1 MTRDKD
7 IGKILRSRRLELG
20 MTQEQVALKLGMSI
34 HQYQRYE
41 YGEHRFPS
49 ATCLSSTRLSY
60 CRSAKTNKTAKSAF
74 RYYQRADLLFCQN
87 VTHVH

>member
-20 MTQEQVALKLGMSI
+20 LTQEQVALSLGMSI

-41 YGEHRFPS
+41 YGEHK
-49 ATCLSSTRLSY
+49 LSNCPMKIGLRICTVFGLDPFEVLADSESNNKDPLSE
-60 CRSAKTNKTAKSAF
+60 
-74 RYYQRADLLFCQN
+74 
-87 VTHVH
+87 

>member
-41 YGEHRFPS
+41 YGEHRFPGQQRRIKQQNP
-49 ATCLSSTRLSY
+49 LSDIIRE
-60 CRSAKTNKTAKSAF
+60 RIFFFVKT
-74 RYYQRADLLFCQN
+74 
-87 VTHVH
+87 

>member
-1 MTRDKD
+1 MTRDKN

-41 YGEHRFPS
+41 YGEHRFPNIPMRIGLRVC
-49 ATCLSSTRLSY
+49 TVLELDP
-60 CRSAKTNKTAKSAF
+60 F
-74 RYYQRADLLFCQN
+74 ELLPFSKDE
-87 VTHVH
+87 

>member
-41 YGEHRFPS
+41 YGEHRFPNIP
-49 ATCLSSTRLSY
+49 TRIGLRV
-60 CRSAKTNKTAKSAF
+60 CTVLELDPF
-74 RYYQRADLLFCQN
+74 ELLPFSKDE
-87 VTHVH
+87 

>member
-41 YGEHRFPS
+41 YGEHRFP
-49 ATCLSSTRLSY
+49 
-60 CRSAKTNKTAKSAF
+60 NF

>member
-41 YGEHRFPS
+41 YGEHRFPNIPMR
-49 ATCLSSTRLSY
+49 TGLRVCTVLELDP
-60 CRSAKTNKTAKSAF
+60 F
-74 RYYQRADLLFCQN
+74 ELLP
-87 VTHVH
+87 VSKDE

>member
-41 YGEHRFPS
+41 YGEHRFPNIPMRIGLRVC
-49 ATCLSSTRLSY
+49 TVL
-60 CRSAKTNKTAKSAF
+60 
-74 RYYQRADLLFCQN
+74 DLDPFELLP
-87 VTHVH
+87 VSKDE

>member
-41 YGEHRFPS
+41 YGEHRFPNIPMR
-49 ATCLSSTRLSY
+49 TGLRVCNVLELDP
-60 CRSAKTNKTAKSAF
+60 F
-74 RYYQRADLLFCQN
+74 ELLP
-87 VTHVH
+87 VSKDE

>member
-20 MTQEQVALKLGMSI
+20 LTQEQVALSLGMSI

-41 YGEHRFPS
+41 YGEHK
-49 ATCLSSTRLSY
+49 LSNCPMKIGLRICTVFGLDPFEVLADPDTESN
-60 CRSAKTNKTAKSAF
+60 NK
-74 RYYQRADLLFCQN
+74 DPLP
-87 VTHVH
+87 

>member
-7 IGKILRSRRLELG
+7 IGKILRRRRLELG

-41 YGEHRFPS
+41 YGEHRFPNIPMRIGLRVC
-49 ATCLSSTRLSY
+49 TVLELDP
-60 CRSAKTNKTAKSAF
+60 F
-74 RYYQRADLLFCQN
+74 ELLP
-87 VTHVH
+87 VRKDE

>member
-7 IGKILRSRRLELG
+7 IDKILRSRRLELG

-41 YGEHRFPS
+41 YGEHRFPNIPMRIGLRVC
-49 ATCLSSTRLSY
+49 TVLELDP
-60 CRSAKTNKTAKSAF
+60 F
-74 RYYQRADLLFCQN
+74 ELLPISKDE
-87 VTHVH
+87 

>member
-41 YGEHRFPS
+41 YGEHRFPNIPMRIGLRVC
-49 ATCLSSTRLSY
+49 TVLELDP
-60 CRSAKTNKTAKSAF
+60 F
-74 RYYQRADLLFCQN
+74 ELLPFSKDE
-87 VTHVH
+87 

>member
-41 YGEHRFPS
+41 YGEHRFPNIPMRIGLRVC
-49 ATCLSSTRLSY
+49 TVLELDP
-60 CRSAKTNKTAKSAF
+60 F
-74 RYYQRADLLFCQN
+74 ELLP
-87 VTHVH
+87 VSKDE

>member
-41 YGEHRFPS
+41 YGEHSEHRFPNIPMRIGLRVC
-49 ATCLSSTRLSY
+49 TVLELDP
-60 CRSAKTNKTAKSAF
+60 F
-74 RYYQRADLLFCQN
+74 ELLP
-87 VTHVH
+87 VSKDE

>member
-41 YGEHRFPS
+41 YGEHRFP
-49 ATCLSSTRLSY
+49 
-60 CRSAKTNKTAKSAF
+60 RSAKTNKTAKSAF

>member
-1 MTRDKD
+1 MTHDKD

-41 YGEHRFPS
+41 YGEHRFPNIPMRIGLRVC
-49 ATCLSSTRLSY
+49 TVLELDP
-60 CRSAKTNKTAKSAF
+60 F
-74 RYYQRADLLFCQN
+74 ELLP
-87 VTHVH
+87 VGKDE

>member
-41 YGEHRFPS
+41 YGEHRFPNIPMRIGLRVC
-49 ATCLSSTRLSY
+49 TVLELDP
-60 CRSAKTNKTAKSAF
+60 F
-74 RYYQRADLLFCQN
+74 ELLP
-87 VTHVH
+87 VGKDE

>member
-41 YGEHRFPS
+41 YGEHRFPNIPMRIGLRVC
-49 ATCLSSTRLSY
+49 TVLEVDP
-60 CRSAKTNKTAKSAF
+60 F
-74 RYYQRADLLFCQN
+74 ELLPFSKDE
-87 VTHVH
+87 

>member
-34 HQYQRYE
+34 HQCQRYE
-41 YGEHRFPS
+41 YGEHRFPNIPMRIGLRVCN
-49 ATCLSSTRLSY
+49 ALELDP
-60 CRSAKTNKTAKSAF
+60 F
-74 RYYQRADLLFCQN
+74 ELLP
-87 VTHVH
+87 VSKDE

>member
-20 MTQEQVALKLGMSI
+20 ITQEQVALKLGMSI

-41 YGEHRFPS
+41 YSEHRFPNIPMRIGLRVC
-49 ATCLSSTRLSY
+49 TVLELDPFELLSVS
-60 CRSAKTNKTAKSAF
+60 K
-74 RYYQRADLLFCQN
+74 DE
-87 VTHVH
+87 

>member
-1 MTRDKD
+1 MKRDKD

-41 YGEHRFPS
+41 YGEHRFPNIPMRIGLRVC
-49 ATCLSSTRLSY
+49 TVLELDP
-60 CRSAKTNKTAKSAF
+60 F
-74 RYYQRADLLFCQN
+74 ELLP
-87 VTHVH
+87 VSKDE

>member
-1 MTRDKD
+1 MTHDKD

-41 YGEHRFPS
+41 YGEHRFPNIPMRIGLRVC
-49 ATCLSSTRLSY
+49 TVLELDP
-60 CRSAKTNKTAKSAF
+60 F
-74 RYYQRADLLFCQN
+74 ELLPFSKDE
-87 VTHVH
+87 

>member
-41 YGEHRFPS
+41 YGEHRFPNIPMRIGLRVCTVLELYPS
-49 ATCLSSTRLSY
+49 E
-60 CRSAKTNKTAKSAF
+60 
-74 RYYQRADLLFCQN
+74 LLP
-87 VTHVH
+87 VSKDE

>member
-1 MTRDKD
+1 MTREKD

-41 YGEHRFPS
+41 YGEHRFPNIPMRIGLRVC
-49 ATCLSSTRLSY
+49 TVLELDP
-60 CRSAKTNKTAKSAF
+60 F
-74 RYYQRADLLFCQN
+74 ELLPFSKDE
-87 VTHVH
+87 

>member
-7 IGKILRSRRLELG
+7 IGKLLRSRRLELG

-41 YGEHRFPS
+41 YGEHRFPNIPMRIGLRVC
-49 ATCLSSTRLSY
+49 TVLELDP
-60 CRSAKTNKTAKSAF
+60 F
-74 RYYQRADLLFCQN
+74 ELLP
-87 VTHVH
+87 VSKDE